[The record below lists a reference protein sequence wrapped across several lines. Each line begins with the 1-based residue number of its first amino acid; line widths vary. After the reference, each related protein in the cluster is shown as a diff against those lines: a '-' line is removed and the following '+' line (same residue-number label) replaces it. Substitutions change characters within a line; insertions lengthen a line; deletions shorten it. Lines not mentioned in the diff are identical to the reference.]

1 MKLKTILFN
10 VALAAFTICSVGRI
24 AASQMSNP
32 SSTPT
37 GQEASQ
43 PVPLDQQALAW
54 IKKLSEATV
63 TEQTLEEASKFHQE
77 NLGTLSDERF
87 QELSHAIADKESETA
102 RRVLRDASLMVLT
115 IEARTIP
122 YLPLGNSWLNV
133 TTQPAK
139 TIKFVN
145 TPDLVALIAHVTEK
159 EKKEIESYLQS
170 CSSNEPQNTL
180 YINETQYE
188 ALYALS
194 ELDRLEEPTVDSLKK
209 SLVEFKYTDYYP
221 KVRSEYCL
229 LRIYQLCLKAL
240 IKTKN
245 AVQQEFSYD
254 HWLKA
259 LALYYVE
266 LGMPLALCSDELFI
280 NQQDQKLSLAQ
291 WIINNSRL
299 SEVQEKELLK
309 AERAAVQEREKKAHE
324 QARREKEEKAE
335 QEALSEARTQSQ
347 PQIQPDTA
355 APMAEQ
361 QSPDLLPET
370 GEQADALSFLGLPLP
385 ETSSATSA
393 AEAPTK
399 GGIGEAVE
407 EYWRKNPEAYKRSQ
421 ERERAYEREKNSI
434 SWKCRHFVYRHPWVT
449 YTAGVII
456 GAAAIYGGYRWY
468 KHINVSKLARAAGKW
483 A

>member
-1 MKLKTILFN
+1 MKLKAILFN
-10 VALAAFTICSVGRI
+10 VALATFTICSAGRI
-24 AASQMSNP
+24 AASQVSEP

-291 WIINNSRL
+291 WIINNIRL
-299 SEVQEKELLK
+299 SEAQKKELLNV
-309 AERAAVQEREKKAHE
+309 EAAITQER
-324 QARREKEEKAE
+324 EEKAE
-335 QEALSEARTQSQ
+335 REALSEARTQSQ
-347 PQIQPDTA
+347 PQSQVTTP
-355 APMAEQ
+355 APLAEQ
-361 QSPDLLPET
+361 QSPDLFPET
-370 GEQADALSFLGLPLP
+370 GEQADALSSLGLPLP

-399 GGIGEAVE
+399 GGLGEAVE
-407 EYWRKNPEAYKRSQ
+407 EYWRKNPEAYKRFQ
-421 ERERAYEREKNSI
+421 ERERAYERQKNSI
-434 SWKCRHFVYRHPWVT
+434 SWKCRLFIYRYPLIT
-449 YTAGVII
+449 YTVGAII

-468 KHINVSKLARAAGKW
+468 KHVNVSKLARAAGKW